1 MSKDA
6 VRHMI
11 RGESIEF
18 IRGFKRAA
26 KLFAY
31 WRDGKRLC
39 GTAGTTY
46 KDILEAID
54 EEVK

>member
-31 WRDGKRLC
+31 WRDGVRYV
-39 GTAGTTY
+39 GTHGTTY
-46 KDILEAID
+46 KDVLEAID
-54 EEVK
+54 EEIS